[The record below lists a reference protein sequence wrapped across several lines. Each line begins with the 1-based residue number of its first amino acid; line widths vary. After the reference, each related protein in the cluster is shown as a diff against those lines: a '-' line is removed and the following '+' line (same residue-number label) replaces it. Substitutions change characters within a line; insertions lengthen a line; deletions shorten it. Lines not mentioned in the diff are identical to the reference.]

1 MEAVRTLLH
10 RLAVA
15 ALGAQVLGALAAAV
29 FYVQMGRA
37 VHAAHPD
44 GSLGL
49 DGLALAGAVVFV
61 FLSLGAA
68 AICGVVLA
76 LVALRDPLARAL
88 APLPAVLGVLGFGA
102 WLLSGD
108 PGDEAAVRIALG
120 VETAVLVTTAASALV
135 GWPARGA
142 SR

>member
-1 MEAVRTLLH
+1 METVRTVLH
-10 RLAVA
+10 GLAVA
-15 ALGAQVLGALAAAV
+15 ALGAQVVGALAAAA
-29 FYVQMGRA
+29 FYVSMGRA
-37 VHAAHPD
+37 VVAAHPG

-68 AICGVVLA
+68 ALCGMVLA

-88 APLPAVLGVLGFGA
+88 APVPALLGLLGFGA

-108 PGDEAAVRIALG
+108 PGDEAALRVALG
-120 VETAVLVTTAASALV
+120 VELGVFVTTAAAALA
-135 GWPARGA
+135 GWPSRGA
-142 SR
+142 ER